1 MSKEKGID
9 ISYWQGNI
17 DFKKVKMSDVKFVIL
32 REGYRQTMDKKFMD
46 YVFGCR
52 TWGIRIDGVYHFIYL
67 PNDRVTSNSETGI
80 LNAQACLQ
88 NVRNAQLRKDE
99 IIIWCDLEYDT
110 ITHAKRQHG
119 INLSNQ
125 DIKEI
130 TVAFCNEILKAGYR
144 VGLYTNLD
152 YAKNKYGMDF
162 VKQYDLWL
170 ADYTGAPDIDCLY
183 QQYTSEGTVDG
194 ISGKVDMN
202 WKFNTKEEHGMGV
215 TAQDVVNTAVG
226 WLGCNEADG
235 SFRKII
241 DLYNSM
247 KPLPRGYE
255 VKYTDEWCDTF
266 VSAVAIKAGA
276 VDLIGRECGC
286 EQHIKIFKQKGIWQE
301 DGTVRPQI
309 GWIVLYNWDDTTQP
323 NDGWSD
329 HIGYVAEV
337 HSTFIRVI
345 EGNRNGKVAYRD
357 IVFAYGCIRGYACPK
372 YANSSSNKPVQPKPP
387 TSSSAGPDKSVKW
400 TGTVTADSLNVRTW
414 AGTENGLCSF
424 SPLKNGTSVGV
435 CDSVTAKDGS
445 TWYYI
450 KHDSKY
456 GFVHSSYVKKTVGN
470 YSVNLKPTSRNAFV
484 VSGSGIPNKSEKR
497 VGKVTADILNVRTWA
512 GAENSKLKSYPTLA
526 YGNMVSVCDAIV
538 GSDGDAWYYI
548 CIANK
553 SYGFVHGDYIQL
565 Q

>member
-32 REGYRQTMDKKFMD
+32 REGYRQTMDKLFMD

-119 INLSNQ
+119 ITLSNQ

-152 YAKNKYGMDF
+152 YARNRYGIDFIKN
-162 VKQYDLWL
+162 YDIWL
-170 ADYTGAPDIDCLY
+170 ADYTGGADIDCLY
-183 QQYTSEGTVDG
+183 QQYTSEGQVDG
-194 ISGKVDMN
+194 INGKVDMN
-202 WKFNTKEEHGMGV
+202 WKFDTKEETTMGV

-301 DGTVRPQI
+301 DGTVRPQV
-309 GWIVLYNWDDTTQP
+309 GWVVLYNWDDTTQP

-337 HSTFIRVI
+337 HSSFIRVI
-345 EGNRNGKVAYRD
+345 EGNRNGKVDYRD

-372 YANSSSNKPVQPKPP
+372 YANSSSNKPVQPQKP
-387 TSSSAGPDKSVKW
+387 TQDI
-400 TGTVTADSLNVRTW
+400 
-414 AGTENGLCSF
+414 
-424 SPLKNGTSVGV
+424 
-435 CDSVTAKDGS
+435 DSVARDVIAGKYGNGDARRQALINAGYNPDAVQERVNALLSGS
-445 TWYYI
+445 TSTPSKSIAQVAKEVLQGKWGNGEDRKKRLQNAGYDYNAVQNAVNQLCGGSSI
-450 KHDSKY
+450 NSAEVDRVARLVIRGDFGNGINRRNALVRKY
-456 GFVHSSYVKKTVGN
+456 GTAFADAVQN
-470 YSVNLKPTSRNAFV
+470 RVN
-484 VSGSGIPNKSEKR
+484 
-497 VGKVTADILNVRTWA
+497 
-512 GAENSKLKSYPTLA
+512 
-526 YGNMVSVCDAIV
+526 
-538 GSDGDAWYYI
+538 
-548 CIANK
+548 
-553 SYGFVHGDYIQL
+553 QL
-565 Q
+565 L

>member
-9 ISYWQGNI
+9 ISYWQDNV

-32 REGYRQTMDKKFMD
+32 REGYRQTMDKRFMD

-88 NVRNAQLRKDE
+88 NVRNAHLRKDE

-119 INLSNQ
+119 ITLSNQ

-152 YAKNKYGMDF
+152 YARNRYGIDFIKN
-162 VKQYDLWL
+162 YDIWL
-170 ADYTGAPDIDCLY
+170 ADYTGGADIDCLY
-183 QQYTSEGTVDG
+183 QQYTSEGQVDG
-194 ISGKVDMN
+194 INGKVDMN
-202 WKFNTKEEHGMGV
+202 WKFDTKEETTMGV

-301 DGTVRPQI
+301 DGTVRPQV
-309 GWIVLYNWDDTTQP
+309 GWVVLYNWDDTTQP

-337 HSTFIRVI
+337 HSSFIRVI
-345 EGNRNGKVAYRD
+345 EGNRNGKVDYRD

-372 YANSSSNKPVQPKPP
+372 YANSSSNKPVQPQKPTQDIDSVARDVIAGKYGNGDARRQALINAGYNPEAVQERVNAILSGNSHKP
-387 TSSSAGPDKSVKW
+387 TKTIEQVAKEVLQGKWGNGEDRKKRLQNAGYDYNAVQNAVNQLCGGSSINSAEVDRVARQVIRGDF
-400 TGTVTADSLNVRTW
+400 G
-414 AGTENGLCSF
+414 
-424 SPLKNGTSVGV
+424 NGTNRRNTLVR
-435 CDSVTAKDGS
+435 
-445 TWYYI
+445 
-450 KHDSKY
+450 KY
-456 GFVHSSYVKKTVGN
+456 GTAFADAVQN
-470 YSVNLKPTSRNAFV
+470 RVN
-484 VSGSGIPNKSEKR
+484 
-497 VGKVTADILNVRTWA
+497 
-512 GAENSKLKSYPTLA
+512 
-526 YGNMVSVCDAIV
+526 
-538 GSDGDAWYYI
+538 
-548 CIANK
+548 
-553 SYGFVHGDYIQL
+553 QL
-565 Q
+565 L

>member
-17 DFKKVKMSDVKFVIL
+17 DFKKVKMSDMKFVIL

-152 YAKNKYGMDF
+152 YARNRYGIDFIKN
-162 VKQYDLWL
+162 YDIWL
-170 ADYTGAPDIDCLY
+170 ADYTGGADIDCLY
-183 QQYTSEGTVDG
+183 QQYTSEGQVDG
-194 ISGKVDMN
+194 INGKVDMN
-202 WKFNTKEEHGMGV
+202 WKFDTKEETTMGV

-301 DGTVRPQI
+301 DGTVRPQV
-309 GWIVLYNWDDTTQP
+309 GWVVLYNWDDTTQP

-337 HSTFIRVI
+337 HSSFIRVI
-345 EGNRNGKVAYRD
+345 EGNRNGKVDYRD

-372 YANSSSNKPVQPKPP
+372 YANSSSNKPVQPQKP
-387 TSSSAGPDKSVKW
+387 TQDI
-400 TGTVTADSLNVRTW
+400 
-414 AGTENGLCSF
+414 
-424 SPLKNGTSVGV
+424 
-435 CDSVTAKDGS
+435 DSVARDVIAG
-445 TWYYI
+445 
-450 KHDSKY
+450 KY
-456 GFVHSSYVKKTVGN
+456 GNGDARRQALINAGYNPEAVQERVNAILSGN
-470 YSVNLKPTSRNAFV
+470 SHKPTKTIEQVAKEVLQGKWGNGEDRKKRLQNAGYDYDAV
-484 VSGSGIPNKSEKR
+484 QNEVNKLCGGSSVDIDAVARRVIRGDFGNGQARHNKL
-497 VGKVTADILNVRTWA
+497 VQMYGTAT
-512 GAENSKLKSYPTLA
+512 
-526 YGNMVSVCDAIV
+526 
-538 GSDGDAWYYI
+538 
-548 CIANK
+548 ANK
-553 SYGFVHGDYIQL
+553 IQNRVNQL
-565 Q
+565 L

>member
-32 REGYRQTMDKKFMD
+32 REGYRQTMDKRFMD

-88 NVRNAQLRKDE
+88 NVRNAHLRKDE

-119 INLSNQ
+119 ITLSNQ

-152 YAKNKYGMDF
+152 YARNRYGIDFIKN
-162 VKQYDLWL
+162 YDIWL
-170 ADYTGAPDIDCLY
+170 ADYTGGADIDCLY
-183 QQYTSEGTVDG
+183 QQYTSEGQVDG
-194 ISGKVDMN
+194 INGKVDMN
-202 WKFNTKEEHGMGV
+202 WKFDTKEETTMGV

-301 DGTVRPQI
+301 DGTVRPQV
-309 GWIVLYNWDDTTQP
+309 GWVVLYNWDDTTQP

-337 HSTFIRVI
+337 HSSFIRVI
-345 EGNRNGKVAYRD
+345 EGNRNGKVDYRD

-372 YANSSSNKPVQPKPP
+372 YANSSSNKPVQPQKPTQDIDSVARDVIAGKYGNGDARRQALINAGYNPEAVQERVNAILSGNSHKP
-387 TSSSAGPDKSVKW
+387 TKTIEQVAKEVLQGKWGNGEDRKKRLQNAGYDYNAVQNAVNQLCGGSSINSAEVDRVARQVIRGDF
-400 TGTVTADSLNVRTW
+400 G
-414 AGTENGLCSF
+414 
-424 SPLKNGTSVGV
+424 NGTNRRNTLVR
-435 CDSVTAKDGS
+435 
-445 TWYYI
+445 
-450 KHDSKY
+450 KY
-456 GFVHSSYVKKTVGN
+456 GTAFADAVQN
-470 YSVNLKPTSRNAFV
+470 RVN
-484 VSGSGIPNKSEKR
+484 
-497 VGKVTADILNVRTWA
+497 
-512 GAENSKLKSYPTLA
+512 
-526 YGNMVSVCDAIV
+526 
-538 GSDGDAWYYI
+538 
-548 CIANK
+548 
-553 SYGFVHGDYIQL
+553 QL
-565 Q
+565 L